1 MDTKPHHEKLVTVLL
16 ADDYPVT
23 RAGIRAILKE
33 EPKILVVGEAE
44 SGFEVKK
51 MVAELHPKVLL
62 LDLQMPGPTPADLER
77 WVRQNFPEIVTL
89 VLTAHARDAY
99 LATMMDA
106 GVSGFLSKKEA
117 GRNLITAILRAING
131 EYLFSQEQQDRANY
145 WRLEAGQK
153 WASLSKREKEVLQH
167 LASGKNSS
175 AIATDMKVT
184 LKTIAFHIGKILD
197 KLDAKSRGEA
207 VAWVQKYAP
216 VIFEEN
222 Q

>member
-1 MDTKPHHEKLVTVLL
+1 
-16 ADDYPVT
+16 
-23 RAGIRAILKE
+23 
-33 EPKILVVGEAE
+33 
-44 SGFEVKK
+44 

-62 LDLQMPGPTPADLER
+62 LDLQMPGPTPADLEQ

-117 GRNLITAILRAING
+117 GRNLITAILRAADG
-131 EYLFSQEQQDRANY
+131 EYLFSQEQQDRANN

-167 LASGKNSS
+167 LAQGKNGNT
-175 AIATDMKVT
+175 IAAEMKVT
-184 LKTIAFHIGKILD
+184 VKTIAFHIVGKILD

-216 VIFEEN
+216 VIFED